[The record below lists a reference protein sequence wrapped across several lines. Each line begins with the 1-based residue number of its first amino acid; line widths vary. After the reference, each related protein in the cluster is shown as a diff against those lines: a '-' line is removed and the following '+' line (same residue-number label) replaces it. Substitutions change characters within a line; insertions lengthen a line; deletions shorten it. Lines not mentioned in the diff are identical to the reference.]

1 MEPGGGGGGVKLLVL
16 NFSLVP
22 YESNML
28 TEY

>member
-1 MEPGGGGGGVKLLVL
+1 MEPGGGGGVKLLVL

-22 YESNML
+22 HESNML